1 MVNLVPNKMDF
12 YTIDYFGNEVFSL
25 LQSICAWSHHTMEHL
40 SGTQCFRLL
49 FPAKRIL
56 SDRSGTSERSLFT
69 DALRFKD
76 ERGGASLLSQ
86 LESLHGVGCARH
98 WDEQMH
104 LGVMGKFSAF
114 HKNPSCGRGMEFLL
128 LNVEIVKR
136 DISYTTQNGIL
147 RCHFVLKARAERT
160 PLSLSSFAL
169 VLFLPR
175 WDGWDH
181 S

>member
-1 MVNLVPNKMDF
+1 
-12 YTIDYFGNEVFSL
+12 
-25 LQSICAWSHHTMEHL
+25 MEHL

-86 LESLHGVGCARH
+86 LESLHGCWVRST
-98 WDEQMH
+98 
-104 LGVMGKFSAF
+104 LGRTNALRVTGKFSAF

-147 RCHFVLKARAERT
+147 RCHFVLKAKAERT
-160 PLSLSSFAL
+160 PLCSLI
-169 VLFLPR
+169 VQP
-175 WDGWDH
+175 
-181 S
+181 